1 MKKLKK
7 WQLTALIAVP
17 LVIVVVVLAMLLL
30 NQKSGSQE
38 ALDSKPLVQKAKEGS
53 VASSVLL
60 SGQVSA
66 NNEQYIYYDST
77 KGDLEGVLVNVGDQV
92 TVGQALV
99 HYRNTEAQF
108 TNFKIMGQL
117 LPQAQQQKEK
127 NLAKALHQR
136 LIHNNPWIL
145 N

>member
-7 WQLTALIAVP
+7 WQLTVLIAVP
-17 LVIVVVVLAMLLL
+17 LAIVVVVLAMLFL

-99 HYRNTEAQF
+99 QYRNTEAQS
-108 TNFKIMGQL
+108 NYDSAVRALNKIDRQ
-117 LPQAQQQKEK
+117 
-127 NLAKALHQR
+127 
-136 LIHNNPWIL
+136 IY
-145 N
+145 